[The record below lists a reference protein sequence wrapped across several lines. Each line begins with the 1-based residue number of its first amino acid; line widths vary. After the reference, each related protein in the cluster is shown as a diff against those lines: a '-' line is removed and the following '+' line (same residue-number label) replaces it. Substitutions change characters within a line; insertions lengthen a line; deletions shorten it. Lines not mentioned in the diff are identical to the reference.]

1 MELVL
6 NVLWAL
12 LALGILGV
20 WRLRWVPQRQQSQ
33 RNSFAEW
40 TALGC
45 VLVLLFFAV
54 SVTDDLHP
62 EIALLVDR
70 TASRRH
76 AIVRSPGHNSV
87 HAKRVISASNSAI
100 LQGFAPLESLGL
112 IGRIGLSVNASP
124 SLLEYGQFD
133 GRAPP
138 TFPL

>member
-12 LALGILGV
+12 LALSILGV
-20 WRLRWVPQRQQSQ
+20 WRLRWVRQRQQSQ

-62 EIALLVDR
+62 EIVLLMDS
-70 TASRRH
+70 AGSRRH
-76 AIVRSPGHNSV
+76 AIVRSPGYNSV
-87 HAKRVISASNSAI
+87 HVRRVISASNSAI
-100 LQGFAPLESLGL
+100 LQGFAPLESLRL
-112 IGRIGLSVNASP
+112 IGRIGPSVNASP

>member
-20 WRLRWVPQRQQSQ
+20 WRLRWVPQCQQSR

-62 EIALLVDR
+62 EIALLIDG
-70 TASRRH
+70 TGSRRH
-76 AIVRSPGHNSV
+76 AIVRSPGHDSV
-87 HAKRVISASNSAI
+87 HVRRVISASHSAI
-100 LQGFAPLESLGL
+100 LQGFAPLESFRL
-112 IGRIGLSVNASP
+112 IGRIDLSVNASP